1 MISSSFL
8 YGSPA
13 FSSQNLCPPAINL
26 DSFAIKSATFF
37 SSITQFGAHIL
48 GIGRRSHQHKS
59 HLQYFMAC
67 RQFFS
72 TRVGANPARSQNP
85 LQAKWA
91 HLWRLGRDRMITME
105 IPTLRCTDASNRKS
119 AAKAAK
125 LYQFN
130 TNFPYGGT
138 WSLQIYTKAGTWR
151 RSFCRTKIFKIARL
165 SILKRI
171 WTSCPEDQNTMT
183 QDCLIVM

>member
-1 MISSSFL
+1 MLDIFQKNQSFFNNLFQLSSFYRGWYYETMISSSFL
-8 YGSPA
+8 YGSLA

-85 LQAKWA
+85 LQAK
-91 HLWRLGRDRMITME
+91 
-105 IPTLRCTDASNRKS
+105 
-119 AAKAAK
+119 
-125 LYQFN
+125 
-130 TNFPYGGT
+130 
-138 WSLQIYTKAGTWR
+138 
-151 RSFCRTKIFKIARL
+151 
-165 SILKRI
+165 
-171 WTSCPEDQNTMT
+171 
-183 QDCLIVM
+183 